1 MSNERASIF
10 GSEDLDLS
18 EFTAAPRPKADK
30 EAIRAAA
37 EQRGFNSREPEAAPP
52 KPAPAP
58 AAKRK
63 AALTSK
69 APATTTPPPAE
80 PLPEDWRPRRRPL
93 RTGRNQQF
101 NMKASAES
109 IQRFYRITEE
119 QGWVLGET
127 LEHALDA
134 LQREIDAKK

>member
-30 EAIRAAA
+30 AAIRAAA
-37 EQRGFNSREPEAAPP
+37 EQRGFNSREPEAAP
-52 KPAPAP
+52 AT
-58 AAKRK
+58 KRK
-63 AALTSK
+63 AAVTAK
-69 APATTTPPPAE
+69 APIATTPPAAE